1 MDENYRGLRRS
12 VFIPTI
18 LIIVGVVLLL
28 INFGIVSG
36 DVWDIIFRLW
46 PILLIAL
53 GLDSALKGEGLVGPI
68 FIIGIGTTFLFS
80 TLGFLDI
87 TIWELILT
95 LWPLFL
101 IAIGLDIAL
110 GRRSVVWSLFAVL
123 IFLLVVIGSIWLLF
137 SPVAGSPAEED
148 IYQPMEGA
156 TQAQLFI
163 EPAVGTLVI
172 KSQQNEDSLIEGEVR
187 LAKREG
193 VSSEFSVIDGT
204 ATFSLNSTGFVFFSI
219 PSQKHPWTWNL
230 SLSSEIPLDLQV
242 KLGVG
247 VSHIDLTDLQV
258 QQLDVNVSVG
268 ETRLIL
274 PTQGIVEVRIENAI
288 GTTTIVLP
296 PTMAMSLT
304 ADTGLVSIY
313 VPEDFVIQGDIY
325 VSPDYAAAGD
335 RIELNVNQA
344 IGVVRV
350 VYQD

>member
-12 VFIPTI
+12 VFIPVI

-36 DVWDIIFRLW
+36 GAWDIIFRLW
-46 PILLIAL
+46 PVLLIAL
-53 GLDSALKGEGLVGPI
+53 GLDSAIKGEGLVGPI
-68 FIIGIGTTFLFS
+68 FIIGIGTTFLLS

-110 GRRSVVWSLFAVL
+110 GRRSIVRSLIAVL
-123 IFLLVVIGSIWLLF
+123 IFLLIVIGSIWLLF

-148 IYQPMEGA
+148 IYQPMEEA
-156 TQAQLFI
+156 TQAKLFI
-163 EPAVGTLVI
+163 EPAVGTLLI
-172 KSQQNEDSLIEGEVR
+172 KSQQNEDTLIEGEVR

-193 VSSEFSVIDGT
+193 VSSEFYVIDGT
-204 ATFSLNSTGFVFFSI
+204 ATFSLRSTGFVFYSI
-219 PSQKHPWTWNL
+219 PGQKQPWTWNL
-230 SLSSEIPLDLQV
+230 ALSAEIPLDLQV

-247 VSHIDLTDLQV
+247 VSHIDLTDLQA

-268 ETRLIL
+268 ETRLTL
-274 PTQGIVEVRIENAI
+274 PTQGILEARIEKAI
-288 GTTTIVLP
+288 GSTTIVLP

-304 ADTGLVSIY
+304 ADTGLVLIH
-313 VPEDFVIQGDIY
+313 VPENFVIQDNVY
-325 VSPDYAAAGD
+325 VSPDYATAED
-335 RIELNVNQA
+335 RIELSVNQA